1 MRRLLTL
8 LAFCVALLAPA
19 VAHAASGA
27 DKLLIDACRDEHV
40 DGHYTQAQFKKALEE
55 LPADSDEYTACRQ
68 VIEDARLAQL
78 ANRGGG
84 GTGGGTG
91 DGGGVSGGG
100 APAAAPS
107 TASADPL
114 ASASAADRKAL
125 KTAANGQPVR
135 VGGHLVTPGATGVGR
150 LAGSGQVPAPL
161 VVVIALLGAV
171 GLGLGG
177 RWLVNGVLARRLG

>member
-1 MRRLLTL
+1 MRARLRPRCATCTTTPPAAPRSGPRGRATSPPTPTMPGPTRSRRPCATRPLRGALDSLGAGLRAGNRACAFDLVMRRLLTL
-8 LAFCVALLAPA
+8 LALCVALLAPA

-84 GTGGGTG
+84 GTG
-91 DGGGVSGGG
+91 
-100 APAAAPS
+100 
-107 TASADPL
+107 
-114 ASASAADRKAL
+114 
-125 KTAANGQPVR
+125 
-135 VGGHLVTPGATGVGR
+135 
-150 LAGSGQVPAPL
+150 
-161 VVVIALLGAV
+161 
-171 GLGLGG
+171 
-177 RWLVNGVLARRLG
+177 